1 MYKAL
6 IFDFD
11 MTLAD
16 SSEGIVL
23 SFKHTLERFGYEIPS
38 DDEIKKTIGIP
49 LTDGFDVL
57 TNIYPNPYREEMK
70 EVYIAKA
77 NEVMTPKTYLFPYT
91 EKLICYLN
99 NNGIKCAI
107 VSSKLRFR
115 IEEGIE
121 HLMKYAKVDLIIG
134 LDDVNEPKPSSEG
147 IEKAINSFGLSKDEI
162 LYVGDSYIDAQTA
175 QNACVDFCAVTTGTT
190 TREDF
195 SEYNCKYIVD
205 SLEKLYEIINVN
217 NN

>member
-11 MTLAD
+11 LTLAD

-23 SFKHTLERFGYEIPS
+23 SFKHTLERFGYQIPS
-38 DDEIKKTIGIP
+38 DEEIKKTIGIP

-57 TNIYPNPYREEMK
+57 TNTYPNPYREEMK
-70 EVYIAKA
+70 EVYIEKA

-91 EKLICYLN
+91 EKLLCLLN
-99 NNGIKCAI
+99 QRGIKCAI

-115 IEEGIE
+115 IEEGLE
-121 HLMKYAKVDLIIG
+121 HLLKNAKVDLIIG
-134 LDDVNEPKPSSEG
+134 LDDVTEPKPSAEG
-147 IEKAINSFGLSKDEI
+147 IEKAIDIFGLEKDEI

-175 QNACVDFCAVTTGTT
+175 QAASVDFCAVTTGTT
-190 TREDF
+190 TRDDF
-195 SEYNCKYIVD
+195 SKYCCKYVVD
-205 SLEKLYEIINVN
+205 SLEELYEMININ